1 MSYIAG
7 QKRVSDHSLTHVVK
21 DMFNISENRDLFKLI
36 IDFSAAC

>member
-7 QKRVSDHSLTHVVK
+7 QKRVSDHSHNPVVK
-21 DMFNISENRDLFKLI
+21 DIFNIRENTDLFKLI